1 MNVQVYSVPG
11 ETEWRR
17 RAFLKWTKIDLP
29 SKLSI
34 TCGSNFTYYKSVH
47 HPIPTLFV
55 GILNTMTI
63 FTINL
68 KALLSIV
75 QVYSLLGQTEEE
87 RKALFGKCKN
97 GRRILRF
104 PQTVLGCHKRLK
116 SLSFCEIWK

>member
-17 RAFLKWTKIDLP
+17 RAFLEWTKIDLP

-47 HPIPTLFV
+47 HPIPTLLV

-68 KALLSIV
+68 KALLSIDCPGIF
-75 QVYSLLGQTEEE
+75 SSWP
-87 RKALFGKCKN
+87 N
-97 GRRILRF
+97 
-104 PQTVLGCHKRLK
+104 
-116 SLSFCEIWK
+116 